1 MKKEEFDNRHFCK
14 RTGDL
19 LEMHH
24 SMEEQSLKARLQKEY
39 DDLIETYVAL
49 YDYFKENGRVYSED
63 LLKDV
68 TAIAE
73 SSYKYSQFAMV
84 NALENLKN
92 YDLVYVT
99 AKGWT
104 VRDIE
109 YEAMVAK
116 INDTARTPG
125 KELNLGLGDIDGFI
139 EEYDSDEASDMES
152 QTSVKF
158 RITISGGDGKIKVAF
173 PEDSPFRFER
183 PEVSVECRQS
193 YMFDTAEE
201 AIDSLSHIVCMFI
214 DAGQCAT
221 EDLQYEASGA
231 LEENGEY
238 IAQEPYREFKT
249 SVIDS
254 DLDGFCATLDI
265 NEGSIVKETLDNG
278 DVRYRVLE

>member
-1 MKKEEFDNRHFCK
+1 MVEVQNAVKRSEAKLPSEVQRTGIEVRK

-24 SMEEQSLKARLQKEY
+24 SMAEQSLKARLQKEY
-39 DDLIETYVAL
+39 DDLIETYAAL
-49 YDYFKENGRVYSED
+49 YDYFKEKGRVYSAD

-116 INDTARTPG
+116 INDIAHTPG

-139 EEYDSDEASDMES
+139 EEYDYDEASDMES

-158 RITISGGDGKIKVAF
+158 RITISG
-173 PEDSPFRFER
+173 
-183 PEVSVECRQS
+183 
-193 YMFDTAEE
+193 
-201 AIDSLSHIVCMFI
+201 
-214 DAGQCAT
+214 
-221 EDLQYEASGA
+221 SGA
-231 LEENGEY
+231 TGRWILSKSIGIPLILPQQNGSP
-238 IAQEPYREFKT
+238 IP
-249 SVIDS
+249 
-254 DLDGFCATLDI
+254 
-265 NEGSIVKETLDNG
+265 
-278 DVRYRVLE
+278 